1 MPAAKRSK
9 AVDDLIQGALRA
21 ARFDPSDYLEDKRVL
36 VVDDDATGLEWLA
49 ATLRGMGGD
58 DLEISTA
65 RSFNA
70 AMDIC
75 LSHDGGFDL
84 VLLNNRLGGGH
95 TGVELLGHLQRAGL
109 LKTAL
114 AVLYAKVVTRSLRE
128 QARAAGFCETL
139 STDDV
144 NSGSLYAIL
153 VHHCEVPPHS
163 TLD

>member
-1 MPAAKRSK
+1 MTAAKRSK

-21 ARFDPSDYLEDKRVL
+21 ARYDPSDYLEGMRVL
-36 VVDDDATGLEWLA
+36 VVDADADGLDWLA
-49 ATLRGMGGD
+49 ETLRGMGGD
-58 DLEISTA
+58 DLELSTA

-75 LSHDGGFDL
+75 RSQNGGFEF
-84 VLLNNRLGGGH
+84 VVMSNKLGGGH
-95 TGVELLGHLQRAGL
+95 TGVELLTQMRSAGL
-109 LKTAL
+109 PEAAL
-114 AVLYAKVVTRSLRE
+114 AILYAKSVSRPLRE

-139 STDDV
+139 AADDV

-153 VHHCEVPPHS
+153 VQHCEAPPHS

>member
-21 ARFDPSDYLEDKRVL
+21 ARYDPSDYLEDKRVL
-36 VVDDDATGLEWLA
+36 VVDDDATGLDWIA

-58 DLEISTA
+58 DLDISTA
-65 RSFNA
+65 RSVEA

-84 VLLNNRLGGGH
+84 VLLNNKLGRGQ
-95 TGVELLGHLQRAGL
+95 TGVELLGRMRRAGL
-109 LKTAL
+109 PKTAL
-114 AVLYAKVVTRSLRE
+114 AVLYSKVLTRTLRE

-139 STDDV
+139 ATDDL

-153 VHHCEVPPHS
+153 VQHCEAPPRS